1 MEIRAFGRLARGLAA
16 SSCFLSPAV
25 VSAQGVGW
33 SVTNPGGGDF
43 AAYATGPDVRPLVGD
58 FNGDGR
64 DDLALLRQSAG
75 WTTIPVAFATGSGW
89 SSINP
94 DVGDFAAYATGPDV
108 RPLVGDFNGDGR
120 DDLALLRQSA
130 GWTTIP
136 VAFATGSG
144 WSSINPDGGDFAA
157 YATGPDVRPLVG
169 DFNGD
174 GRDDIALLRQ
184 SAGWTT
190 IPVAFATGSAVE
202 QHRPRRRR
210 LRRLC
215 HRS

>member
-1 MEIRAFGRLARGLAA
+1 M
-16 SSCFLSPAV
+16 
-25 VSAQGVGW
+25 
-33 SVTNPGGGDF
+33 
-43 AAYATGPDVRPLVGD
+43 RPLVGD

-75 WTTIPVAFATGSGW
+75 WTTIPVAFATGSEW
-89 SSINP
+89 SIINP
-94 DVGDFAAYATGPDV
+94 DGGDFAAYASGPYV

-120 DDLALLRQSA
+120 DDLALLSLSQSA

-157 YATGPDVRPLVG
+157 YATGPYVRPLVG

-174 GRDDIALLRQ
+174 GRDDLALLSLSQ

-190 IPVAFATGSAVE
+190 IPVAFATGSGWSSINPDGGDFAAYASGPYV
-202 QHRPRRRR
+202 RPLVGDFNGDGRDD
-210 LRRLC
+210 LALLSLSQSAGWTTIPVAFATDLVI
-215 HRS
+215 HPK